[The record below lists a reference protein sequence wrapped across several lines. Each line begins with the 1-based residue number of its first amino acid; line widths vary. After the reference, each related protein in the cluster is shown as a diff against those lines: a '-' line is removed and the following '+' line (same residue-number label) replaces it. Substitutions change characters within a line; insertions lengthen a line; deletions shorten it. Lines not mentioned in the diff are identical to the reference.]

1 MFLFRFSDTITYRI
15 SFFFKYFFFSRL
27 TVLLALLK
35 GIAKLPFIDEA
46 RLLDE
51 VKKIEHTLTVWSLWQ
66 NLLMMLIGF
75 FLSRVANC

>member
-15 SFFFKYFFFSRL
+15 SFFFKYFFFLRL